1 MLLGDKF
8 VPEMH
13 LRQRVYTYSACRPFT
28 KNKEMKQKYKGA
40 GDSRD
45 IYLSFQHHM
54 DYGDFKTLLRGAASD
69 TVLRDKAFNITKKSK
84 YDAYQRILASLVNKI
99 LIKVLLPHVKIN
111 LLVLILQVVLLNA

>member
-1 MLLGDKF
+1 
-8 VPEMH
+8 
-13 LRQRVYTYSACRPFT
+13 
-28 KNKEMKQKYKGA
+28 
-40 GDSRD
+40 
-45 IYLSFQHHM
+45 M
-54 DYGDFKTLLRGAASD
+54 DYGHFKTLLRGEASD